1 MDIMNVKHLFPSIA
15 LAIAALLVSSPVAR
29 SASTPAPTNRIAR
42 WLDGKSL
49 PHLDGTQADAY
60 AQKHQRR
67 PEALLAAYQTTTD
80 RGFLREAME
89 KHPRDARVAL
99 AAVCTA
105 VSAQSNPDGAEERRK
120 WLDALK
126 KSAPDNALACYLSAR
141 EHFKSGQPDLA
152 EKEVL
157 AGAGRPL
164 HDYALDFIESAQ
176 DAYLSAG
183 YSEAEAT
190 ALAMG
195 SLLMPHLAQL
205 RDVGT
210 ELVKRANHYR
220 ESGDAASA
228 NKMLHAAIRIGT
240 QLDRTNS
247 LTLLE
252 NLVGIAIQQNALKE
266 LDPAASFEK
275 SAHTVQAEADRLT
288 KRRTDLRATAGDF
301 NKLFQQMSDQE
312 IGNYFDQQ
320 KRLGE
325 EMADRRALAR

>member
-1 MDIMNVKHLFPSIA
+1 MNVKHLFPSVV

-29 SASTPAPTNRIAR
+29 SATVPATTNRIAR
-42 WLDGKSL
+42 WLNGKSL
-49 PHLDGTQADAY
+49 PHLDAAQAEAY
-60 AQKHQRR
+60 AQQHQRR

-80 RGFLREAME
+80 RGFLREAMA
-89 KHPRDARVAL
+89 KHPRDARVVL
-99 AAVCTA
+99 AAACTA
-105 VSAQSNPDGAEERRK
+105 APDQSNPNNSDERRK

-126 KSAPDNALACYLSAR
+126 KSAPDNALAYYLSAR
-141 EHFKSGQPDLA
+141 EHFKTGQPDLA

-157 AGAGRPL
+157 AGASRPL
-164 HDYALDFIESAQ
+164 RDYALDFIEGAQ

-205 RDVGT
+205 RDVAT

-220 ESGDAASA
+220 QNGDAASA
-228 NKMLHAAIRIGT
+228 NKMLYAAIRIGT
-240 QLDRTNS
+240 QLDRTNT

-252 NLVGIAIQQNALKE
+252 NLVGITIQQNALKE
-266 LDPAASFEK
+266 LDPAAAFEK
-275 SAHTVQAEADRLT
+275 SGHTVQAEADRLT
-288 KRRTDLRATAGDF
+288 NRRTGLRATASDF

-312 IGNYFDQQ
+312 IGNYFNQQ

-325 EMADRRALAR
+325 ETADRRALAR